1 LTKLVGY
8 QQPTCLVSVSGWNSL
23 MEPFRFH
30 VNYFHFRAAV
40 FAHVGRGAD
49 TIVYGKWCFV
59 SYV

>member
-1 LTKLVGY
+1 
-8 QQPTCLVSVSGWNSL
+8 